1 MAFNHDIK
9 VVTGR
14 VRLSYQHLD
23 EPSAAAE
30 GAEPKYSATLMIPKS
45 DRATKAALDKAALAA
60 IREKFGTEQLP
71 KGSSKVYR
79 DGDKE
84 SETKFDGGVDTE
96 KNPEYAGHWIISGK
110 AKATKKPILVGPG
123 NTQIDVR
130 DIYSGCYVRASLIAY
145 GYDAGGNTGVGWALV
160 SLKKV
165 ADGEPFGTVYD
176 PSDDFGDD
184 EDEIDESGDSL
195 L

>member
-1 MAFNHDIK
+1 MAFNPDIK

-23 EPSAAAE
+23 APSAAAE

-45 DRATKAALDKAALAA
+45 DTATKAALDKAAQAA
-60 IREKFGTEQLP
+60 ITERWPDGKLP
-71 KGSSKVYR
+71 KGSNKIYR

-84 SETKFDGGVDTE
+84 SESKFDGGVDLE

-110 AKATKKPILVGPG
+110 AKQNKKPILVGPG
-123 NTQIDVR
+123 NTQLD
-130 DIYSGCYVRASLIAY
+130 DSAFYSGCYVRASLIAY
-145 GYDAGGNTGVGWALV
+145 GYDAGGNTGVGFALM

-165 ADGEPFGTVYD
+165 ADGEPFGAVYNVA
-176 PSDDFGDD
+176 DDFGDD
-184 EDEIDESGDSL
+184 DDDEVEAEGL